1 MAVCL
6 VPVNQ
11 GRPIVLD
18 KAIILV
24 GRHPDCDIVIT
35 DSPKISRKHCC
46 LAIVNDRPV
55 VRDLGSMNGVYV
67 NGKKV
72 DQQAWLKLND
82 ELKIGNVA
90 YRLQNI
96 GADSQK
102 KNDPADNTPGGDDTP
117 TKAPSVQHFKKPTK
131 DVDLSQQFPVA
142 ISDSGQNVSVNEMLP
157 SDELEHA
164 DDEEDEENYS
174 DSHNFEGSSS
184 GSNIEF
190 ISS

>member
-55 VRDLGSMNGVYV
+55 VRDLGSMNGVFL
-67 NGKKV
+67 NGKQI

-90 YRLQNI
+90 YHLQNI

-102 KNDPADNTPGGDDTP
+102 KPDSADNAPAGDDAP

-131 DVDLSQQFPVA
+131 DVDISQQFPVA
-142 ISDSGQNVSVNEMLP
+142 ISDSGQNVSVNEILP
-157 SDELEHA
+157 SDELEQA
-164 DDEEDEENYS
+164 EDEDDEENYS
-174 DSHNFEGSSS
+174 DSHNFEGS
-184 GSNIEF
+184 GSHIEF
-190 ISS
+190 SST

>member
-24 GRHPDCDIVIT
+24 GRHPDCDIVIS

-46 LAIVNDRPV
+46 LAIVNDRPII
-55 VRDLGSMNGVYV
+55 RDLGSMNGVYV

-72 DQQAWLKLND
+72 EKQAWLKLND

-90 YRLQNI
+90 YHLENI
-96 GADSQK
+96 GAESQK
-102 KNDPADNTPGGDDTP
+102 KNDDAEISSSGEDSP
-117 TKAPSVQHFKKPTK
+117 TKAPSVQHFKKPNK
-131 DVDLSQQFPVA
+131 DVDISQQFPIA
-142 ISDSGQNVSVNEMLP
+142 ISDSGQSVKINEMLP
-157 SDELEHA
+157 IDDLESV
-164 DDEEDEENYS
+164 EEDEDDDDENYS
-174 DSHNFEGSSS
+174 DSHRFEGS
-184 GSNIEF
+184 GSHVEF

>member
-24 GRHPDCDIVIT
+24 GRHPDCDIVIS

-67 NGKKV
+67 NGKQI

-90 YRLQNI
+90 YHLQNI

-102 KNDPADNTPGGDDTP
+102 KKISDPNPSDGDDTP

-131 DVDLSQQFPVA
+131 DVDISQQFPVA

-157 SDELEHA
+157 DDELESV
-164 DDEEDEENYS
+164 DDEDESENYS
-174 DSHNFEGSSS
+174 DSHRFEGT
-184 GSNIEF
+184 GSHAEF

>member
-24 GRHPDCDIVIT
+24 GRHPDCDIVIS

-55 VRDLGSMNGVYV
+55 IRDLGSMNGVYV
-67 NGKKV
+67 NGEKV
-72 DQQAWLKLND
+72 DRQAWLKLSD

-90 YRLQNI
+90 YRLENI
-96 GADSQK
+96 GADVQKNDATDSK
-102 KNDPADNTPGGDDTP
+102 KNGDEAP

-131 DVDLSQQFPVA
+131 DIDISQQFPVA
-142 ISDSGQNVSVNEMLP
+142 ISESGENVSINEVE
-157 SDELEHA
+157 SNEDLEGEKEA
-164 DDEEDEENYS
+164 DENYS
-174 DSHNFEGSSS
+174 DSHNFEGT
-184 GSNIEF
+184 GSNVEF
-190 ISS
+190 IST

>member
-24 GRHPDCDIVIT
+24 GRHPDCDIVIA
-35 DSPKISRKHCC
+35 DSAKISRKHCC

-90 YRLQNI
+90 YHLQNI
-96 GADSQK
+96 GVDSQK
-102 KNDPADNTPGGDDTP
+102 KKNEVADKLPEGEDSP

-131 DVDLSQQFPVA
+131 DVDISQQFPVA

-157 SDELEHA
+157 SDELEG
-164 DDEEDEENYS
+164 DDDEDEEQNYS
-174 DSHNFEGSSS
+174 DSHNFEGT
-184 GSNIEF
+184 GSNVEF

>member
-6 VPVNQ
+6 VPKNQ

-24 GRHPDCDIVIT
+24 GRHPDCDIVIS

-55 VRDLGSMNGVYV
+55 IRDLGSLNGVYV

-82 ELKIGNVA
+82 ELKIGSVA
-90 YRLQNI
+90 YRLENI
-96 GADSQK
+96 GAVIKNNDSVKDQ
-102 KNDPADNTPGGDDTP
+102 PVVDDDSP
-117 TKAPSVQHFKKPTK
+117 TKAPSVQHFKKPSK
-131 DVDLSQQFPVA
+131 DNDISQQFPVA
-142 ISDSGQNVSVNEMLP
+142 ISDSGQNLKANEILGSDILD
-157 SDELEHA
+157 SDE
-164 DDEEDEENYS
+164 DPENYS
-174 DSHNFEGSSS
+174 DSHNFEGT
-184 GSNIEF
+184 GSNVEF

>member
-72 DQQAWLKLND
+72 NQQAWLKLHD

-90 YRLQNI
+90 YHLENI
-96 GADSQK
+96 GADFQK
-102 KNDPADNTPGGDDTP
+102 KNGADGSTPEGEDSP

-131 DVDLSQQFPVA
+131 DVYISQQFPVA
-142 ISDSGQNVSVNEMLP
+142 ISDSGQNVSFNEMQP
-157 SDELEHA
+157 SDELEGA
-164 DDEEDEENYS
+164 DDEDEEENYS
-174 DSHNFEGSSS
+174 DSHNFEGT
-184 GSNIEF
+184 GSNVEF

>member
-24 GRHPDCDIVIT
+24 GRHPDCDIVIS

-72 DQQAWLKLND
+72 KVEAQLKLND

-90 YRLQNI
+90 YHLENI
-96 GADSQK
+96 GAEIHK
-102 KNDPADNTPGGDDTP
+102 KNDSADSAKSGDSSP

-131 DVDLSQQFPVA
+131 DVDISQQFPIA
-142 ISDSGQNVSVNEMLP
+142 ISDSGQNVSVNDLQS
-157 SDELEHA
+157 SDDLENI
-164 DDEEDEENYS
+164 DDEDEEVNYS
-174 DSHNFEGSSS
+174 DSHRFEGS
-184 GSNIEF
+184 GSHVEF
-190 ISS
+190 IST

>member
-24 GRHPDCDIVIT
+24 GRHPDCDIVIS

-55 VRDLGSMNGVYV
+55 VRDLGSMNGIYV
-67 NGKKV
+67 NGNKV
-72 DQQAWLKLND
+72 IQQASLKLND

-90 YRLQNI
+90 YRLENI
-96 GADSQK
+96 GADFQK
-102 KNDPADNTPGGDDTP
+102 KNDSAEIVSSGEDSP
-117 TKAPSVQHFKKPTK
+117 TKAPSVQHFKKPSK
-131 DVDLSQQFPVA
+131 NVDISQQFPIA

-157 SDELEHA
+157 SDDLESVEE
-164 DDEEDEENYS
+164 DEEDEEENYS
-174 DSHNFEGSSS
+174 DSHRFEGS
-184 GSNIEF
+184 GSHVEF
-190 ISS
+190 IST

>member
-24 GRHPDCDIVIT
+24 GRHPDCDIVISE
-35 DSPKISRKHCC
+35 SPKISRKHCC
-46 LAIVNDRPV
+46 LAIVNDKPI

-72 DQQAWLKLND
+72 DNQARLKLDD

-90 YRLQNI
+90 YHLENI

-102 KNDPADNTPGGDDTP
+102 KKEAPKPTSSESEDAP
-117 TKAPSVQHFKKPTK
+117 TKSPSVQHFKKPGK
-131 DVDLSQQFPVA
+131 DIDISQQFPIA
-142 ISDSGQNVSVNEMLP
+142 ISESGENININEMLN
-157 SDELEHA
+157 SDELESA
-164 DDEEDEENYS
+164 DDEEESYS
-174 DSHNFEGSSS
+174 DSHKFEGS
-184 GSNIEF
+184 GSHVEF
-190 ISS
+190 ISN

>member
-6 VPVNQ
+6 VPVKQ

-24 GRHPDCDIVIT
+24 GRHPDCDIVIS

-55 VRDLGSMNGVYV
+55 VRDLGSMNGVFV
-67 NGKKV
+67 NGKQI
-72 DQQAWLKLND
+72 DQQAWLNLHD

-90 YRLQNI
+90 YHLKNI

-102 KNDPADNTPGGDDTP
+102 KKSPNEDQPDGGDDTP
-117 TKAPSVQHFKKPTK
+117 TKPPSVQHFKKPKK

-142 ISDSGQNVSVNEMLP
+142 ISDSGQNVSLNEMLP
-157 SDELEHA
+157 SDELDGA
-164 DDEEDEENYS
+164 DDEDDENYS
-174 DSHNFEGSSS
+174 SNHKFEGSSS
-184 GSNIEF
+184 GSHIEF

>member
-24 GRHPDCDIVIT
+24 GRHPDCDIVIN

-67 NGKKV
+67 NGSRI
-72 DQQAWLKLND
+72 DQEVRLKLHD
-82 ELKIGNVA
+82 EIKIGNVA
-90 YRLQNI
+90 YHLENI
-96 GADSQK
+96 GADDK
-102 KNDPADNTPGGDDTP
+102 KKPASTDSKLNSDNAP
-117 TKAPSVQHFKKPTK
+117 TKAPSVQHFKKPAK
-131 DVDLSQQFPVA
+131 DIDISQQFPVA
-142 ISDSGQNVSVNEMLP
+142 LSESGQNVKANENLD
-157 SDELEHA
+157 SEDD
-164 DDEEDEENYS
+164 DDEGSYS
-174 DSHNFEGSSS
+174 DSFEGH
-184 GSNIEF
+184 GSNVEF
-190 ISS
+190 ISSS

>member
-24 GRHPDCDIVIT
+24 GRHPDCDIVIS

-55 VRDLGSMNGVYV
+55 VRDLGSMNGVFV
-67 NGKKV
+67 NGEKV
-72 DQQAWLKLND
+72 EVQAWLKLND

-90 YRLQNI
+90 YHLENI
-96 GADSQK
+96 GAEFQK
-102 KNDPADNTPGGDDTP
+102 KNDAAEIASSGEDSP

-131 DVDLSQQFPVA
+131 DVDISQQFPIA
-142 ISDSGQNVSVNEMLP
+142 ISDSGQNVSVKE
-157 SDELEHA
+157 SQSSHELENI
-164 DDEEDEENYS
+164 DDEDDEENYS
-174 DSHNFEGSSS
+174 DSHRFEGS
-184 GSNIEF
+184 GSHVEF

>member
-1 MAVCL
+1 
-6 VPVNQ
+6 
-11 GRPIVLD
+11 VLD

-67 NGKKV
+67 NGSKV
-72 DQQAWLKLND
+72 DQQAWLKLHD

-90 YRLQNI
+90 YHLENI
-96 GADSQK
+96 GAIEQK
-102 KNDPADNTPGGDDTP
+102 KQEISDSKMNSDDTP

-131 DVDLSQQFPVA
+131 DVDISQQFPVA
-142 ISDSGQNVSVNEMLP
+142 ISDSGQNVKANEMLP
-157 SDELEHA
+157 SDELDSE
-164 DDEEDEENYS
+164 DEDEEGSYS
-174 DSHNFEGSSS
+174 DSFEGH

-190 ISS
+190 ISSS

>member
-24 GRHPDCDIVIT
+24 GRHPDCDIVIN

-67 NGKKV
+67 NGKKI
-72 DQQAWLKLND
+72 DQQAWLKLHD

-90 YRLQNI
+90 YHLENI
-96 GADSQK
+96 GADFHKKKEQSDSQPET
-102 KNDPADNTPGGDDTP
+102 DSTP

-131 DVDLSQQFPVA
+131 DVDISQQFPVA
-142 ISDSGQNVSVNEMLP
+142 ISDSGHNVSANDMLP
-157 SDELEHA
+157 SDELESV
-164 DDEEDEENYS
+164 DDEDDEENYS
-174 DSHNFEGSSS
+174 DSHRFEGT
-184 GSNIEF
+184 GSNVEF
-190 ISS
+190 ISSSS

>member
-24 GRHPDCDIVIT
+24 GRHPDCDIVIS

-72 DQQAWLKLND
+72 EQQASLKLND

-90 YRLQNI
+90 YHLENI
-96 GADSQK
+96 GADFQK
-102 KNDPADNTPGGDDTP
+102 KNDSAKSVSSEEDAP
-117 TKAPSVQHFKKPTK
+117 TKAPSVQHFKKPGK
-131 DVDLSQQFPVA
+131 DVDISQQFPIA

-157 SDELEHA
+157 SNDLESVEE
-164 DDEEDEENYS
+164 DDEEENYS
-174 DSHNFEGSSS
+174 DSHRFEGS
-184 GSNIEF
+184 GSHVEF

>member
-55 VRDLGSMNGVYV
+55 IRDLGSMNGVFV
-67 NGKKV
+67 NGKQI

-82 ELKIGNVA
+82 ELKIGNVV
-90 YRLQNI
+90 YHLQNI
-96 GADSQK
+96 SADSQK
-102 KNDPADNTPGGDDTP
+102 KVSNPKPPEGDDTP

-131 DVDLSQQFPVA
+131 DVDISQQFPVA

-157 SDELEHA
+157 EDELEDA
-164 DDEEDEENYS
+164 DDEDENYS
-174 DSHNFEGSSS
+174 DSHNFEGT
-184 GSNIEF
+184 GSHVEF
-190 ISS
+190 IST

>member
-55 VRDLGSMNGVYV
+55 VRDLGSMNGVFV
-67 NGKKV
+67 NGKQI

-90 YRLQNI
+90 YHLQNI
-96 GADSQK
+96 GADSKK
-102 KNDPADNTPGGDDTP
+102 KNDSSDNAPGGDDAP

-142 ISDSGQNVSVNEMLP
+142 ISDSGQNVSVNDMLP
-157 SDELEHA
+157 SDELEKA
-164 DDEEDEENYS
+164 DDEDDEENYS
-174 DSHNFEGSSS
+174 DSNNFEGSSS
-184 GSNIEF
+184 GSHIEF
-190 ISS
+190 IST

>member
-1 MAVCL
+1 
-6 VPVNQ
+6 VNQ

-24 GRHPDCDIVIT
+24 GRHPDCDIVIS
-35 DSPKISRKHCC
+35 DSAKISRKHCC

-90 YRLQNI
+90 YHLQNI
-96 GADSQK
+96 GVDSQK
-102 KNDPADNTPGGDDTP
+102 KKNDAAEKLPEGEDSP

-131 DVDLSQQFPVA
+131 DVDISQQFPVA

-157 SDELEHA
+157 SDELESA
-164 DDEEDEENYS
+164 DDEDEDENYS
-174 DSHNFEGSSS
+174 DSHNFEGT
-184 GSNIEF
+184 GSNVEF